1 MPHAK
6 TIKEQFKDR
15 NDVVFLYVS
24 IDDKEDAWKK
34 GITAM
39 DISGIHTRTP
49 GWGGEIAK
57 LYQIQSV
64 PAYFLIDKKGNF
76 VTKKTP
82 RPSQTA
88 ELIKLIK
95 DQL

>member
-6 TIKEQFKDR
+6 KIKEQFKDR

-24 IDDKEDAWKK
+24 IDDKEEAWKK

-82 RPSQTA
+82 RPSQTE